1 MRAGMRRRRRQSA
14 MTGRLKTQTVNRLM
28 TAQHRDRRGGMTGDG
43 DVLVDARR
51 RALTPRGRD
60 TRRRLLEAT
69 VSCLNAVGYSATTT
83 QAVTEAAGVS
93 RGSLLHQFQTRTHMM
108 AAAAGFAMTGM
119 IDSGRRRFAVLEEP
133 VARLRALCRI
143 IEEVQREPAAFAL
156 NEILLAARWEPEL
169 AACLR
174 PLAENIERVMDA
186 DIVRM
191 AAEAGVADP
200 EPLRV
205 RSRALIAAMRGFSM
219 ELMFNADRAAIH
231 QAIRMTRADY
241 DDFLS
246 RTLENVA

>member
-1 MRAGMRRRRRQSA
+1 
-14 MTGRLKTQTVNRLM
+14 M
-28 TAQHRDRRGGMTGDG
+28 TAQDQDTHARTRMAGDG
-43 DVLVDARR
+43 DILVDARR

-60 TRRRLLEAT
+60 TRRRLLDAT
-69 VSCLNAVGYSATTT
+69 INCLNAVGYSATTT

-119 IDSGRRRFAVLEEP
+119 IDFGRRRFAMLEEP
-133 VARLRALCRI
+133 ADRLRALCRI
-143 IEEVQREPAAFAL
+143 IEDVQREPAAFAL

-174 PLAENIERVMDA
+174 PLAENIERVMDV

-191 AAEAGVADP
+191 AEEAGVADP
-200 EPLRV
+200 EPLRI

-231 QAIRMTRADY
+231 QAIGMTRADY
-241 DDFLS
+241 DEFLS
-246 RTLENVA
+246 RVLAGRA

>member
-1 MRAGMRRRRRQSA
+1 
-14 MTGRLKTQTVNRLM
+14 M
-28 TAQHRDRRGGMTGDG
+28 TAQDTDTRTRTTGAD

-119 IDSGRRRFAVLEEP
+119 IDAGRRRFDTLADP
-133 VARLRALCRI
+133 VARLRALCHI
-143 IEEVQREPAAFAL
+143 IEDVQREPEAFAL

-169 AACLR
+169 ATCLR
-174 PLAENIERVMDA
+174 PLAETIERVMDA
-186 DIVRM
+186 DIARM
-191 AAEAGVADP
+191 AAEAGVVDA
-200 EPLRV
+200 EPLRI
-205 RSRALIAAMRGFSM
+205 RSRAMIAAMRGFSM

-246 RTLENVA
+246 RILEAGA